1 MCWYGV
7 SNSKSIL
14 LLASTHQSIH
24 VNYSGFL
31 SRIELQETIEDL
43 TGQEFSMDHVE
54 ILYEEFDKDQNGKV
68 DFPEFKTMM
77 KYLKSTLQQTRRKSV
92 SILWKLDDLYLSL

>member
-1 MCWYGV
+1 M
-7 SNSKSIL
+7 
-14 LLASTHQSIH
+14 LALTHQSTH

-31 SRIELQETIEDL
+31 TRIELQGTIEDL
-43 TGQEFSMDHVE
+43 TDQEFSMDHVE

-77 KYLKSTLQQTRRKSV
+77 KYLKSTLQQTKRKSV
-92 SILWKLDDLYLSL
+92 SILRKLDDLYLSL